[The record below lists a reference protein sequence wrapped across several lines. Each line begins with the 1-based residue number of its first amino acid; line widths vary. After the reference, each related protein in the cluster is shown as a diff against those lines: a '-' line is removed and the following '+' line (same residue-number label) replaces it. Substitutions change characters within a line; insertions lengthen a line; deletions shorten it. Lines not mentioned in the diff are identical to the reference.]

1 MTNVLEKINDLNPW
15 VKGII
20 VLFFVILITF
30 LFKYIIL
37 ILKTKGDFDWWN
49 TYGGKKY
56 SSKLDMKYLLSSYSD
71 PLLYKFFNSY
81 QLPHQKLTNSQADFI
96 VGSLLRYQTYRESTG
111 DFKGVLTPRSLVENI
126 LPEPGGEDR
135 IYNAWVETQTDTSR
149 KSYPSPGDINGW
161 KDLIMEWLNNPY
173 NKEGDDKPLPRWF
186 WCRQQAG
193 GNTDTFNT
201 LLVPTP
207 ITSFGKCPSKAGE
220 NKDNVKGEGDPSG
233 CYDNIDL
240 CECGDK
246 PEDLYNCKTGG
257 AYPVNDDDGDDDEND
272 LYSFWFIDSG
282 KCKGRPDNIF
292 ARMNIFPTD
301 PMLVYFV
308 NNTWTA
314 GGTLVDANAFKRAVG
329 DGGGIIAGGWLG
341 FIQGM
346 GDLKSSD
353 DYANYIWTNVE
364 SKFNNPIDYS
374 VCGESDTTGGLL
386 GLFGGLLSGAGL
398 GLMVPGAAELTVGGL
413 LGAAIFTGASAT
425 IGWFQGS
432 QPSC

>member
-1 MTNVLEKINDLNPW
+1 MTNVLEKISALNPW

-96 VGSLLRYQTYRESTG
+96 VGSLLRYQTYRESSG

-126 LPEPGGEDR
+126 LPEENGEDR
-135 IYNAWVETQTDTSR
+135 IYNAWVQTWPDENR
-149 KSYPSPGDINGW
+149 KKYPAPGDIDGW
-161 KDLIMEWLNNPY
+161 KGLIMEWLNNPRG
-173 NKEGDDKPLPRWF
+173 KTGSEVPEPRWF

-193 GNTDTFNT
+193 GNTDSFNS

-207 ITSFGKCPSKAGE
+207 ITSFGKCPDDTNNA
-220 NKDNVKGEGDPSG
+220 KGKNDPSG
-233 CYDNIDL
+233 CNDNIDL
-240 CECGDK
+240 CECGDT
-246 PEDLYNCKTGG
+246 PESYYNCKNGG
-257 AYPVNDDDGDDDEND
+257 SYPDSEDD
-272 LYSFWFIDSG
+272 LYSNWFIDIDGSG
-282 KCKGRPDNIF
+282 KCNGRPDNIF

-314 GGTLVDANAFKRAVG
+314 GGTLVDANAFRRAVG
-329 DGGGIIAGGWLG
+329 DGGGIVAGGWLG

-374 VCGESDTTGGLL
+374 QCGQTDTTGGLL
-386 GLFGGLLSGAGL
+386 GLFGGLISGAGL
-398 GLMVPGAAELTVGGL
+398 GLMVPGAAELTFGGIVG
-413 LGAAIFTGASAT
+413 ASIFTGASAT
-425 IGWFQGS
+425 LGWFSGS